1 MLSLEGR
8 SLSIIYCSHD
18 KRPIGP
24 RGWYS
29 AVADATGIAKLKR
42 GPNVGVPTG
51 AANGIVIVDVDP
63 RNGGDKS
70 LAKYLAWLPTTRTH
84 RTRGGGL
91 HLIFKYPAQGVRN
104 FQGRPGRL
112 PGIDILADG
121 KGVLWPPSPGYSV
134 QHDGPVMD
142 CPDRLREL
150 VAQPRQLAPV
160 SQSTIK
166 QVDASLLAGSNDRLP
181 RDLYLKALRLCPLGQ
196 GVTRHDQR
204 RLCGVLR
211 ISLRRTALRNEGL
224 FNAAVAMRD
233 LTGAGIIDYSAAT
246 ELLLDTARLNGYA
259 AKDSERAALATIRSG
274 LTPTSARRE
283 ASFPSIAE
291 EVAS

>member
-18 KRPIGP
+18 KRPIGS

-29 AVADATGIAKLKR
+29 AVADTTGIAKLER

-70 LAKYLAWLPTTRTH
+70 LAEYLAWLPTTRTH

-91 HLIFKYPAQGVRN
+91 HLIFKYPAQGIRN
-104 FQGRPGRL
+104 FQGREGRL

-134 QHDGPVMD
+134 QHAGPVMD

-150 VAQPRQLAPV
+150 VAQPRRFGPI

-166 QVDASLLAGSNDRLP
+166 QGDASLVAVNEDRLP
-181 RDLYLKALRLCPLGQ
+181 RDLYLKALRLCPLGPR
-196 GVTRHDQR
+196 VTRREQR
-204 RLCGVLR
+204 RLCGILG
-211 ISLRRTALRNEGL
+211 ISAWRASLRNEGL

-233 LTGAGIIDYSAAT
+233 LIGAGVIDYNTAA
-246 ELLLDTARLNGYA
+246 EMLLDTARFNGYV
-259 AKDSERAALATIRSG
+259 AKDGERAALATIRSG